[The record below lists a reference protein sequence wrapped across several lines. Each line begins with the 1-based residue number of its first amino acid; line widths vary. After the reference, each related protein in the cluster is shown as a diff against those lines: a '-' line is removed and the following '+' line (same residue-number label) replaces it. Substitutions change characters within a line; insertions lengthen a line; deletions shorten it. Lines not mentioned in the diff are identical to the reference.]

1 MKYGGA
7 AHRIFNLKDIVP
19 KEISL
24 VSHNGSNYDYY
35 FKINELAEEFE
46 KQFTCLVENTK
57 KYITFLDLT
66 QNKFTSINKNGA
78 QITKIIFCRL
88 RFTGSARFITISL

>member
-1 MKYGGA
+1 MKYEGA
-7 AHRIFNLKDIVP
+7 AHRISNLKDIVP

-35 FKINELAEEFE
+35 FKRNELAEEFE

-78 QITKIIFCRL
+78 QITKIIFYRL
-88 RFTGSARFITISL
+88 

>member
-7 AHRIFNLKDIVP
+7 AHGISNLKDIVP
-19 KEISL
+19 KGISL

-78 QITKIIFCRL
+78 QITKIIFYRL
-88 RFTGSARFITISL
+88 QFTGSATFITISL